1 MQTIVFDV
9 LTPNHDGPDGSYT
22 RLLIVPLKP
31 ELQELARGLAGALE
45 QGGDLIDTLTS
56 TRRHAYL
63 IRPSLATNPKLQ
75 QHLDAIT
82 QRVHATGIANFA
94 TPILS
99 MEELA
104 SLRDKTGAVAGITI
118 TRAEDGPPWLHWKGY
133 IGDANDLPLA
143 WQTTRINTQTLLEGA
158 AA

>member
-1 MQTIVFDV
+1 MNTLVFDA

-22 RLLIVPLKP
+22 RLLIVPIKP
-31 ELQELARGLAGALE
+31 QLQDLARGLARALE

-63 IRPSLATNPKLQ
+63 IRPSLAKDPKLQ

-94 TPILS
+94 TPVLS
-99 MEELA
+99 MEEVT
-104 SLRDKTGAVAGITI
+104 SLRDETGAVAGITI
-118 TRAEDGPPWLHWKGY
+118 TRSAIGDPTLHWKGY
-133 IGDANDLPLA
+133 FAGDTSPLLKWETA
-143 WQTTRINTQTLLEGA
+143 PIETSLILA
-158 AA
+158 